1 MKRPTIEITERKQL
15 LVQLVAGLLSSSHY
29 TEIATHEEYA
39 SGHPVTEPRLKS
51 YEVDW
56 GNHEN
61 WKEAGCPRKHP
72 FHVVGDAEEL
82 LSDIEFIVDQEEA
95 K

>member
-29 TEIATHEEYA
+29 TEIASEEYA
-39 SGHPVTEPRLKS
+39 SGHAVTEPRLKS
-51 YEVDW
+51 YEIHWD
-56 GNHEN
+56 NEMN
-61 WKEAGCPRKHP
+61 WKESGCPRKHP
-72 FHVVGDAEEL
+72 FHVIGDAEAL
-82 LSDIEFIVDQEEA
+82 LQDIEFVVDQEA